1 MNVRFISDI
10 HILFVHLF
18 CHICCCRPPRLFC
31 LRFLFAM
38 LPIVSNV
45 CQRQLLLLS
54 AYMYFMSCAFCI
66 PACEINIFM
75 IIILK
80 SIRMTKSK
88 FDWLS
93 IHRMNLKLC
102 CMYTF
107 SIPSPY
113 LFHTF
118 SIPSLCLLHTFSIPF
133 LYFLHPSPYLLHTF
147 SIPTMSFL
155 NKIVFLV

>member
-45 CQRQLLLLS
+45 CLRHLLLLS

-66 PACEINIFM
+66 PACEINVFM
-75 IIILK
+75 III
-80 SIRMTKSK
+80 SQ
-88 FDWLS
+88 
-93 IHRMNLKLC
+93 
-102 CMYTF
+102 
-107 SIPSPY
+107 
-113 LFHTF
+113 
-118 SIPSLCLLHTFSIPF
+118 
-133 LYFLHPSPYLLHTF
+133 
-147 SIPTMSFL
+147 
-155 NKIVFLV
+155 